1 MKCISKIL
9 FLLFLSKSV
18 SQTNPDV
25 KSLTYGEFIE
35 KREVIAETSHNGQV
49 WSLVSITDE
58 YTGALFVFRTKDGNS
73 EVVGGDSSP
82 FPLSRYSIPTPVI
95 AKLAD
100 LYVQY
105 EIKNTPGGLAELK
118 KRVATYNKIPHD
130 LKDAY
135 SKYMEV
141 EALPTYILEN
151 QDLEQMIQVLQQVIA
166 TSDSEKLRI
175 LEIQK
180 LNPLLPFLNVKMA
193 SDSSEELVAV
203 VFEAVSIH
211 PKNKVLQEVIAV
223 FAGRQPEL
231 FHTYWKDA
239 NSAKKISVIQALKGA
254 IENRRIGGVVK
265 ATVQDLISQLSD

>member
-9 FLLFLSKSV
+9 FLLFLSQSV
-18 SQTNPDV
+18 SQTIPDV
-25 KSLTYGEFIE
+25 DSVTYGEFSE

-49 WSLVSITDE
+49 WSLVSIIDE
-58 YTGALFVFRTKDGNS
+58 HSGALFVFRTKDGNS

-95 AKLAD
+95 AQLAD

-105 EIKNTPGGLAELK
+105 QIRTTPGGLEELK

-151 QDLEQMIQVLQQVIA
+151 QNLEQMIQVLRQVIA

-193 SDSSEELVAV
+193 SDSSEELATL

-211 PKNKVLQEVIAV
+211 PKNKVLQEVVAV

-231 FHTYWKDA
+231 FYTYWKDA
-239 NSAKKISVIQALKGA
+239 PSTRKISVIQALKGA
-254 IENRRIGGVVK
+254 VDNRRIGGVVK
-265 ATVQDLISQLSD
+265 ATVQDLISRLSD

>member
-18 SQTNPDV
+18 SQTIPDV
-25 KSLTYGEFIE
+25 KSLTYGELSE

-49 WSLVSITDE
+49 WSLVSFTDE
-58 YTGALFVFRTKDGNS
+58 HSGALFVFRTKDGNS

-95 AKLAD
+95 EQLAD

-105 EIKNTPGGLAELK
+105 EIRTTPGGLAELK

-141 EALPTYILEN
+141 DALPTYVAEN
-151 QDLEQMIQVLQQVIA
+151 QDVEQMILVLRQVTA
-166 TSDSEKLRI
+166 TSDSEKFRV

-180 LNPLLPFLNVKMA
+180 LSPLLPFLTVKMA
-193 SDSSEELVAV
+193 NDSTEELAEV
-203 VFEAVSIH
+203 VFEAVASY
-211 PKNKVLQEVIAV
+211 PKSKVLQEVIAI

-231 FHTYWKDA
+231 FQTHWKDA
-239 NSAKKISVIQALKGA
+239 NSAEKISVLQALNGA
-254 IENRRIGGVVK
+254 IQNRLIGGVVK
-265 ATVQDLISQLSD
+265 ASVQDLISRLSE